1 MGGLYGLEEVLRELD
16 LMEEEIDEAMDDI
29 AKEVA
34 TEILDEAIENVN
46 GPDTDNLTGLGQP
59 YPVGVI
65 TGTLK
70 RSLKIKKLGKHRY
83 KVYSDMT
90 VAKYAYWVHD
100 GTWKMEARPFFDDAV
115 ITVMDT
121 KKYLNV
127 AEKIL
132 DDILSRRW

>member
-1 MGGLYGLEEVLRELD
+1 MGGLYGLDEALREFD
-16 LMEEEIDEAMDDI
+16 LLEEEIDNAMDNI

-34 TEILDEAIENVN
+34 IEILNVAVENVN
-46 GPDTDNLTGLGQP
+46 GPDTRKNGGGQP

-83 KVYSDMT
+83 KDFADMT
-90 VAKYAYWVHD
+90 IAKYACWVHD
-100 GTWKMEARPFFDDAV
+100 GTSKMKARPFLDDAV

-121 KKYLNV
+121 KKYLDI
-127 AEKIL
+127 ADKIL
-132 DDILSRRW
+132 EDILSRRW